1 MANSNPLLTGRGSRQ
16 LLQPPS
22 GGFFAR
28 PRRVPILRPTVKEAP
43 GRGPGPA
50 NTPGFPTIGSFP
62 NNFFAMPL
70 ASSPIGVFDSGV
82 GGLSVLR
89 ALLAALPDERFVYLA
104 DSAHAPYGERGD
116 AYVAARTHAITQYL
130 REQHHIK
137 ALVVACNTAT
147 AAAIHEV
154 RSNHPELPL
163 VGLEPAIK
171 PALAVTKT
179 GHVGVIGTRGTL
191 TSAKFGRLMNA
202 LSDQAHFVVQPCDGL
217 AHAIERS
224 VAQPA
229 PAADSPVDATETGA
243 LCERYLQ
250 AMGTFGTAPGQMDTL
265 VLGCTH
271 YIFAA
276 RELRA
281 LVGPDVQFIE
291 TGEPVARQTRR
302 LLEAAGLLYRPSAES
317 AHKGAAPP
325 PQPCP
330 VQLLTTG
337 PVAMMEAA
345 AQRWLHLP
353 AQCCAS
359 VSVK

>member
-1 MANSNPLLTGRGSRQ
+1 
-16 LLQPPS
+16 
-22 GGFFAR
+22 
-28 PRRVPILRPTVKEAP
+28 
-43 GRGPGPA
+43 
-50 NTPGFPTIGSFP
+50 
-62 NNFFAMPL
+62 MPQ

-89 ALLAALPDERFVYLA
+89 ALLAAMPDERFVYLA
-104 DSAHAPYGERGD
+104 DSANAPYGERGD
-116 AYVAARTHAITQYL
+116 AYVGARTHAITQYL
-130 REQHHIK
+130 IAQHDIK

-154 RSNHPELPL
+154 RSSHPHLPL

-191 TSAKFGRLMNA
+191 TSAKFGKLMA
-202 LSDQAHFVVQPCDGL
+202 SLAGQAHFVVQPCDGL

-224 VAQPA
+224 VAQPL
-229 PAADSPVDATETGA
+229 PSPGSAANATETGA
-243 LCERYLQ
+243 LCERYIH
-250 AMGTFGTAPGQMDTL
+250 AMGGAFGTAAGQIDTL

-271 YIFAA
+271 YIFVAD
-276 RELRA
+276 ELRA

-302 LLEAAGLLYRPSAES
+302 LLEAAGLLHP
-317 AHKGAAPP
+317 AATITK
-325 PQPCP
+325 PQPNA
-330 VQLLTTG
+330 VRLLTTG
-337 PVAMMEAA
+337 PVGMLEAA

-353 AQCCAS
+353 ADSCET
-359 VSVK
+359 VSVP